1 MKVGDECYCYRN
13 TGTYDTPVWDE
24 VDQVKD
30 LAWPLSFGESD
41 VSARASK
48 FRLSE
53 PTLIG
58 IELTFGYQYT
68 DAADAHFAAML
79 TAALGRTAIELALAD
94 GPIAT
99 VGTAYLRAG
108 FKFFGF
114 DNQEPLDGTKIADLS
129 MKPCWFEDDG
139 ALVEPDYVL
148 VEA

>member
-1 MKVGDECYCYRN
+1 MIPGDLCYAYRN
-13 TGTYDTPVWDE
+13 TGTYDTPVWAE
-24 VDQVKD
+24 MEMVKD
-30 LAWPLSFGESD
+30 LAWPLSMGESD

-58 IELTFGYQYT
+58 IELTFGYQYIN
-68 DAADAHFAAML
+68 AADVDFAALL
-79 TAALGRTAIELALAD
+79 TAALARSALELALAD

-108 FKFFGF
+108 FKIFGL

-129 MKPCWFEDDG
+129 MKPCAFFDEG
-139 ALVEPDYVL
+139 TLVEPSYVI
-148 VEA
+148 VTE